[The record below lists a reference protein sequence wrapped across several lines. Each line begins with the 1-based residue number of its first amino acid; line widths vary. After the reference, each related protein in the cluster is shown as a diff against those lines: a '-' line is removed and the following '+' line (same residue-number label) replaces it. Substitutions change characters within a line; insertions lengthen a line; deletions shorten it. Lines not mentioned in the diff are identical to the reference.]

1 MMKLYSSYLIINL
14 KDRSVNRVS
23 SLSNLYLLKNNNQIN
38 NVLEKFFNKNLDQ
51 FNFINL
57 IPEKINNY
65 FKLDTQ
71 NLKKMIVLLT
81 NTFEIST
88 SENEDYLFIKNCYQW
103 IFDNLWY
110 EFSNYINYHRLICLD
125 DRKENFYN

>member
-1 MMKLYSSYLIINL
+1 MVVIEKSNDENYHSSYLIINL

-38 NVLEKFFNKNLDQ
+38 NVLEKFLIKLDQ

-57 IPEKINNY
+57 IPEKIDNY

-81 NTFEIST
+81 NT
-88 SENEDYLFIKNCYQW
+88 LK
-103 IFDNLWY
+103 
-110 EFSNYINYHRLICLD
+110 
-125 DRKENFYN
+125 